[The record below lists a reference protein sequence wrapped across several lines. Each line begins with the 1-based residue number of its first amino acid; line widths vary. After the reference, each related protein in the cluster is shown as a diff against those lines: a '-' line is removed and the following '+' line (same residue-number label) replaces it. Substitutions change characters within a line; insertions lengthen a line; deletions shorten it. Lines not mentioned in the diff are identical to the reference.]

1 MIKTPDI
8 KRMQKVFALSSL
20 LLLFVAIGCE
30 TERIIFKGPYFVR
43 FTETSLTLKESF
55 SKPVY
60 IEVHHADP
68 ALEDDITLSYQVS
81 GNARAGIDYT
91 IEGEPGK
98 VTIEK
103 GEYFGTIQINL
114 INNAN
119 NILRSQDLILTLE
132 SAGSAALQVGQGE
145 SEIGK
150 SFTLTIVDD
159 CILGGT
165 YIAQRGVL
173 TVPDIT
179 MTSSDCENYIL
190 SNWNIFIFD
199 SSTEMD
205 LRFIDNGDN
214 TLTIPEQEEE
224 AISPELA
231 TIAGSGVVDPL
242 TRKIILTITLLDF
255 DNQPQVTITYLP
267 D

>member
-1 MIKTPDI
+1 
-8 KRMQKVFALSSL
+8 MQKVVVIFCLLFL
-20 LLLFVAIGCE
+20 LLVSSCE
-30 TERIIFKGPYFVR
+30 TEQIVFKGPYFVR
-43 FTETSLTLKESF
+43 FTETSMSLKESY
-55 SKPVY
+55 SKPIS
-60 IEVHHADP
+60 IEVHQAGP
-68 ALEDDITLSYQVS
+68 APENNITLSYQIS

-91 IEGEPGK
+91 IDGEPGK

-103 GEYFGTIQINL
+103 GEYFGTIKINL

-119 NILRSQDLILTLE
+119 NIIRSQDLILTLV
-132 SAGSAALQVGQGE
+132 STSSSTLQVGQGE
-145 SEIGK
+145 SGIGK
-150 SFTLTIVDD
+150 TFTLTIVDD

-165 YIAQRGVL
+165 YSAQRGAL
-173 TVPDIT
+173 TVPNIT
-179 MTSSDCENYIL
+179 MTSSDCENYVL

-214 TLTIPEQEEE
+214 TLTIPEQEED

-231 TIAGSGVVDPL
+231 TIAGTGVVDPL
-242 TRKIILTITLLDF
+242 TRKIILNIILLDF
-255 DNQPQVTITYLP
+255 DNQPQVTVTYLP